1 MRKYYLHNYKVS
13 LDVNEKQ
20 RTTIL
25 QKKQPINVDINRL
38 LNRVKIEK
46 KNKIKEK
53 FLLFMLSSLTVG
65 ITGIFI
71 FLAR

>member
-13 LDVNEKQ
+13 LDVNEKKK
-20 RTTIL
+20 TTIL

-53 FLLFMLSSLTVG
+53 FSLFMLSSLTVG

>member
-1 MRKYYLHNYKVS
+1 MQKYYLHNYKVS
-13 LDVNEKQ
+13 LDVNEKKKN
-20 RTTIL
+20 TIL

-53 FLLFMLSSLTVG
+53 FSLFMLSSLTVG

>member
-13 LDVNEKQ
+13 LDVNEKKK
-20 RTTIL
+20 TTIL

-65 ITGIFI
+65 IMGTVI

>member
-46 KNKIKEK
+46 KK
-53 FLLFMLSSLTVG
+53 
-65 ITGIFI
+65 
-71 FLAR
+71 

>member
-1 MRKYYLHNYKVS
+1 MQKYYLHNYKVS
-13 LDVNEKQ
+13 LDVNEKKK
-20 RTTIL
+20 TTIL

-53 FLLFMLSSLTVG
+53 FSLFMLSSLTVG

-71 FLAR
+71 FLSR

>member
-1 MRKYYLHNYKVS
+1 MQKYYLHNYKVS

-25 QKKQPINVDINRL
+25 QKKQPTNVDINRL

-53 FLLFMLSSLTVG
+53 FSLFMLSSLTVG
-65 ITGIFI
+65 IMGTVI

>member
-1 MRKYYLHNYKVS
+1 MQKYYLHNYKVS
-13 LDVNEKQ
+13 LDVNEKKK
-20 RTTIL
+20 TTIL

-53 FLLFMLSSLTVG
+53 FSLFMLSSLTVG

>member
-1 MRKYYLHNYKVS
+1 MQKYYLHNYKVS
-13 LDVNEKQ
+13 LDVNEKKK
-20 RTTIL
+20 TTIL

-53 FLLFMLSSLTVG
+53 FSLFMYKCM
-65 ITGIFI
+65 IF
-71 FLAR
+71 RV

>member
-1 MRKYYLHNYKVS
+1 MQKYYLHNYKVS
-13 LDVNEKQ
+13 LDVNEKKK
-20 RTTIL
+20 TTIL
-25 QKKQPINVDINRL
+25 QKKQHINVDINRL

-53 FLLFMLSSLTVG
+53 FSLFMLSSLTVG